1 MRTLAPGL
9 SELAAEGRAG
19 ESRAP
24 ARRARGFTLIE
35 LMVVVVIIG
44 IAAAAVTIRA
54 FPDRRKLL
62 RDDAERLA
70 QLFSVAQGEVRADGR
85 RITWEANEEGYRFV
99 RRARVLTPGSLLA
112 RGTSVYTLET
122 FEHDELLKPRRWTD
136 GPVTVQVDPP
146 GPPVFTSEWIPG
158 PMVVQLRNADAIVT
172 ILRDEAGRYA
182 VR

>member
-1 MRTLAPGL
+1 MPTSVPGT
-9 SELAAEGRAG
+9 SDPRRPAARSVGAG
-19 ESRAP
+19 P
-24 ARRARGFTLIE
+24 RRARGFTLIE
-35 LMVVVVIIG
+35 LMVVVVIVG

-85 RITWEANEEGYRFV
+85 RITWQADEQGYRFV
-99 RRARVLTPGSLLA
+99 RRARALTPGA
-112 RGTSVYTLET
+112 VMAAGTSSTTLDT
-122 FEHDELLKPRRWTD
+122 FGRDELLRPRRWAD
-136 GPVTVQVDPP
+136 GPVTVQVEPP

-158 PMVVQLRNADAIVT
+158 PLIVRLRNADAIVT

-182 VR
+182 VQ